1 VTEPRSRVVP
11 DERGDPPFMAGDRES
26 LESWLEQYRE
36 TVPIKVGGLTPEQL
50 CHAAVPPSTLTLLG
64 IVRHLTKVE
73 RYWFVNVVAGEDAP
87 ILYCVQDVDGDFND
101 VEPASA
107 LDDLGRFDAELVA
120 SRARA
125 GAVTDLDAPLRGKRR
140 GQQVNLRW
148 VYVHMVE
155 EYARHLGHADLIR
168 ECVDG
173 VTGY

>member
-1 VTEPRSRVVP
+1 MTESRSRGVT
-11 DERGDPPFMAGDRES
+11 DDRADPPFMAGDRES
-26 LESWLEQYRE
+26 LESWLELYRA

-50 CHAAVPPSTLTLLG
+50 CRPAVPPSTLTLLG

-73 RYWFVNVVAGEDAP
+73 RYWFVNVVGGEEAA
-87 ILYCVQDVDGDFND
+87 ILYCEDDEDGDFND
-101 VEPASA
+101 LKEDSA
-107 LDDLGRFDAELVA
+107 LADLERFEAELAV
-120 SRARA
+120 SRERAR
-125 GAVTDLDAPLRGKRR
+125 AVTDLDAPLRGKRR
-140 GQQVNLRW
+140 GQDLNLRW